1 MLRKARQREV
11 VKKTPLA
18 PTRSARENV
27 GSLLDGISSSSEEED
42 HEDQQE
48 HEVLLDRRLD
58 RSASPPQ
65 GASPPQRR
73 TAAVAPADHAG
84 MRHLEHR
91 LRSEKE
97 LRGRAECRLE
107 EARREVE
114 QLSSQLATAK
124 RRKAAAGGGAK
135 RSGAAAAGAG
145 GQLMI
150 AEATAAKLRE
160 EASAMQE
167 RLREAE
173 QSVGKQQR
181 ARRVVDA
188 KVARLA
194 DDKATLERELERLGA
209 EMEAL
214 RRTRAQPPAP
224 SPEAELSAAVRR
236 ERAAAVCGRRV
247 EAARRASLRTTLTA
261 WVQFAQTASWIKT
274 KATSMA
280 TRAADDLAEAEAR
293 HERAIAALT
302 TELTESVRQ
311 GTESTSA
318 LQVALAEI
326 EQLQL
331 RLEEQTASAHRSEAL
346 AAELGAEVGRLR
358 PLADTAEQAQR
369 RIDAAEKQAA
379 AAEAAL
385 ATAHSRAAA
394 WESDREES
402 RQAVFKLAASE
413 EEVSRLRARLGAR
426 SSSAATAHAAATE
439 QIAAHAARAADAEG
453 LLAKEKEVGR
463 ERLVALQARA
473 DAAERQLQAEREAR
487 AHLETADDKGEE
499 DGEDPA
505 AALEWLRAENSQLR
519 AEIQTQATEAAAA
532 AASAQTEALAAA
544 QARDSD
550 ARARAL
556 QVARI
561 VAVRRLQRVWRKWAT
576 WVLTKAEKRD
586 REQRMLE
593 AALRTMEAAKLYSH
607 FFRWSLLRFDVPDGG
622 EEEEAAEI
630 SMSTDDSMAFASPQS
645 FELSP

>member
-1 MLRKARQREV
+1 MLRKARQREA

-42 HEDQQE
+42 HEEQE
-48 HEVLLDRRLD
+48 HLD
-58 RSASPPQ
+58 RSASPRRASPPQ

-73 TAAVAPADHAG
+73 TAAIAPADHAG

-97 LRGRAECRLE
+97 LRGRAESKLE
-107 EARREVE
+107 DARREVE

-135 RSGAAAAGAG
+135 RSGVGAD

-167 RLREAE
+167 RLAEAE

-188 KVARLA
+188 KVVRLA

-214 RRTRAQPPAP
+214 RRTRAQPLAP

-413 EEVSRLRARLGAR
+413 EEVSNLRARLGAR

-439 QIAAHAARAADAEG
+439 QIAAHAARAAEAEG

-561 VAVRRLQRVWRKWAT
+561 VAVRRLQRVWRKWAA

-607 FFRWSLLRFDVPDGG
+607 FFRWSLLRFDVPEGG